1 MRNDRKEFEILAP
14 AGSREAMAAAAA
26 AGADAV
32 YFGLGA
38 LDMRSLATGAFREAD
53 LPDIA
58 AFAKDHNLKTR
69 LTVNAVL
76 YDEDLSE
83 ARQTM
88 LAAKKA
94 GIDAVICSDVAAM
107 MLAHE
112 VGIPVHLSTQLN
124 IANVE
129 ALKFYAHFAD
139 VAVLARELT
148 LEQTA
153 AITRAI
159 DEQNICG
166 PSGECIK
173 IEIFCHGALC
183 IAQSGRCFMSLHT
196 RGKSANRGQCLQ
208 SCRRKYYIKDA
219 ERDIELQI
227 DPQYVM
233 SPKDLKT
240 IGFFDKMVQSG
251 ARIFK
256 IEGRARSPEYVRTTV
271 QCYSQAL
278 QAVLDGDFTADKVAC
293 WDDKLAEVFNRGYW
307 DGWYLGAHTPEL
319 ASGYGSQATIT
330 KRFAGKCI
338 NFFNKAS
345 VAQFLVQAD
354 GFDRGTRLLV
364 TGPTTGAVE
373 FVADEIFDDNG
384 PVNHATKGTAVT
396 IKVNYFY
403 EDARYVLVRLSP
415 SRISRPWSV
424 NLRNSR

>member
-14 AGSREAMAAAAA
+14 AGSREAMAAAVA

-38 LDMRSLATGAFREAD
+38 LDMRSLATGAFGEAD

-76 YDEDLSE
+76 YDEDLAA

-129 ALKFYAHFAD
+129 ALKFYARFAD

-166 PSGECIK
+166 PSGKRIK

-240 IGFFDKMVQSG
+240 IGFSTRWFRAARAFSKSKDAPARPNMCARPCSATARPCRRCLTATLRPTRWPVGMTSLPRSSIAAIGTDGTWELTRRSLPPDTARKPQSPNVCRQVHQFLQQGVGGAISG
-251 ARIFK
+251 A
-256 IEGRARSPEYVRTTV
+256 GRRLRQRYSTACHRSH
-271 QCYSQAL
+271 
-278 QAVLDGDFTADKVAC
+278 DG
-293 WDDKLAEVFNRGYW
+293 RG
-307 DGWYLGAHTPEL
+307 GVCG
-319 ASGYGSQATIT
+319 
-330 KRFAGKCI
+330 R
-338 NFFNKAS
+338 
-345 VAQFLVQAD
+345 
-354 GFDRGTRLLV
+354 
-364 TGPTTGAVE
+364 
-373 FVADEIFDDNG
+373 
-384 PVNHATKGTAVT
+384 
-396 IKVNYFY
+396 
-403 EDARYVLVRLSP
+403 
-415 SRISRPWSV
+415 
-424 NLRNSR
+424 

>member
-76 YDEDLSE
+76 YDEDLAA

-112 VGIPVHLSTQLN
+112 VGILVHLSTQLN

-129 ALKFYAHFAD
+129 ALKFYARFAD

-166 PSGECIK
+166 PSGKRIK

-373 FVADEIFDDNG
+373 FTADEIFDDNG
-384 PVNHATKGTAVT
+384 PVNHATKG
-396 IKVNYFY
+396 
-403 EDARYVLVRLSP
+403 
-415 SRISRPWSV
+415 RP
-424 NLRNSR
+424 

>member
-76 YDEDLSE
+76 YDEDLAA

-129 ALKFYAHFAD
+129 ALKFYARFAD

-166 PSGECIK
+166 PSGKRIK

-330 KRFAGKCI
+330 KRLPASASI
-338 NFFNKAS
+338 SSIRRRWRNFWCRPTAS
-345 VAQFLVQAD
+345 
-354 GFDRGTRLLV
+354 T
-364 TGPTTGAVE
+364 E
-373 FVADEIFDDNG
+373 
-384 PVNHATKGTAVT
+384 
-396 IKVNYFY
+396 
-403 EDARYVLVRLSP
+403 VLDCLSP
-415 SRISRPWSV
+415 VPRRARWS
-424 NLRNSR
+424 LWPMKFSMTTDR

>member
-38 LDMRSLATGAFREAD
+38 LDMRSLATGAFRKVD

-396 IKVNYFY
+396 IKVPEKVREN
-403 EDARYVLVRLSP
+403 DKIYVLQPRG
-415 SRISRPWSV
+415 
-424 NLRNSR
+424 

>member
-38 LDMRSLATGAFREAD
+38 LDMRSLATGAFDEAD
-53 LPDIA
+53 LPEIA
-58 AFAKDHNLKTR
+58 AFAKDHDLKTR

-76 YDEDLSE
+76 YDEDLSA

-129 ALKFYAHFAD
+129 ALKFYARFAD
-139 VAVLARELT
+139 VAVLARELM

-166 PSGECIK
+166 PSGKRIK

-256 IEGRARSPEYVRTTV
+256 IAPARPNMCARPCSAIARPCRRCLTATLRPTRWLVGMTSLPRSSIAAIGTDGTWELTRRSLPPDTARKPQSPNVLPASASISSIRRRWRNFWCRLTASTEVLDCLSLVPQRARWSLWPMKFSTT
-271 QCYSQAL
+271 
-278 QAVLDGDFTADKVAC
+278 T
-293 WDDKLAEVFNRGYW
+293 
-307 DGWYLGAHTPEL
+307 
-319 ASGYGSQATIT
+319 
-330 KRFAGKCI
+330 
-338 NFFNKAS
+338 
-345 VAQFLVQAD
+345 
-354 GFDRGTRLLV
+354 DR
-364 TGPTTGAVE
+364 
-373 FVADEIFDDNG
+373 
-384 PVNHATKGTAVT
+384 
-396 IKVNYFY
+396 
-403 EDARYVLVRLSP
+403 
-415 SRISRPWSV
+415 
-424 NLRNSR
+424 

>member
-38 LDMRSLATGAFREAD
+38 LDMRSLATGAFGEAD
-53 LPDIA
+53 LPEIA
-58 AFAKDHNLKTR
+58 AFAKDHDLKTR

-76 YDEDLSE
+76 YDEDLSA

-166 PSGECIK
+166 PSGKRIK

-293 WDDKLAEVFNRGYW
+293 WDDKLAEVFNTW
-307 DGWYLGAHTPEL
+307 EL
-319 ASGYGSQATIT
+319 TRRSLPPDTARKPQSPNVLPVSASISSIRRRWRNFWCRLTASTEVLDCLSPVLQRARWSLWPTRFSTIT
-330 KRFAGKCI
+330 G
-338 NFFNKAS
+338 
-345 VAQFLVQAD
+345 Q
-354 GFDRGTRLLV
+354 
-364 TGPTTGAVE
+364 
-373 FVADEIFDDNG
+373 
-384 PVNHATKGTAVT
+384 
-396 IKVNYFY
+396 
-403 EDARYVLVRLSP
+403 
-415 SRISRPWSV
+415 
-424 NLRNSR
+424 

>member
-1 MRNDRKEFEILAP
+1 MQNDRKEFEILAP

-76 YDEDLSE
+76 YDEDLSK

-345 VAQFLVQAD
+345 VEQFLVQAD
-354 GFDRGTRLLV
+354 GFDR
-364 TGPTTGAVE
+364 
-373 FVADEIFDDNG
+373 
-384 PVNHATKGTAVT
+384 
-396 IKVNYFY
+396 
-403 EDARYVLVRLSP
+403 
-415 SRISRPWSV
+415 RPGGYGG
-424 NLRNSR
+424 L

>member
-14 AGSREAMAAAAA
+14 AGTREAMATAAA

-38 LDMRSLATGAFREAD
+38 LDMRSLATGAFGEAD
-53 LPDIA
+53 LPEIA
-58 AFAKDHNLKTR
+58 AFAKDHDLKTR

-76 YDEDLSE
+76 YDEDLSA

-166 PSGECIK
+166 PSGKRIK

-278 QAVLDGDFTADKVAC
+278 QAVLDGDFTADKVAR
-293 WDDKLAEVFNRGYW
+293 WDEKLAEVFNRGYW
-307 DGWYLGAHTPEL
+307 DGWYLGAQTPEL

-330 KRFAGKCI
+330 K
-338 NFFNKAS
+338 AS

-354 GFDRGTRLLV
+354 GFDKGARLLV

-373 FVADEIFDDNG
+373 FTAEEIFDDDG
-384 PVNHATKGTAVT
+384 PVGHVLKGTAVT
-396 IKVNYFY
+396 IKVPEKVREN
-403 EDARYVLVRLSP
+403 DKLYVLLPRV
-415 SRISRPWSV
+415 
-424 NLRNSR
+424 

>member
-1 MRNDRKEFEILAP
+1 
-14 AGSREAMAAAAA
+14 MAAAAA

-94 GIDAVICSDVAAM
+94 GIDAVICSDIAAM

-384 PVNHATKGTAVT
+384 PVNHATKGTAVRFPRRCGKT
-396 IKVNYFY
+396 TSFMCCSLADSERNYFY
-403 EDARYVLVRLSP
+403 VEARYVLVRLSP
-415 SRISRPWSV
+415 SRISRPCSV

>member
-330 KRFAGKCI
+330 KRLP
-338 NFFNKAS
+338 AS
-345 VAQFLVQAD
+345 A
-354 GFDRGTRLLV
+354 
-364 TGPTTGAVE
+364 
-373 FVADEIFDDNG
+373 
-384 PVNHATKGTAVT
+384 
-396 IKVNYFY
+396 
-403 EDARYVLVRLSP
+403 S
-415 SRISRPWSV
+415 ISSIRRR
-424 NLRNSR
+424 LRNFWCRLTALTEVLDCLSLVPQRARWSLWPMKFSTTTDR

>member
-129 ALKFYAHFAD
+129 
-139 VAVLARELT
+139 VL
-148 LEQTA
+148 
-153 AITRAI
+153 
-159 DEQNICG
+159 C
-166 PSGECIK
+166 
-173 IEIFCHGALC
+173 ALC
-183 IAQSGRCFMSLHT
+183 RC
-196 RGKSANRGQCLQ
+196 RC
-208 SCRRKYYIKDA
+208 SC
-219 ERDIELQI
+219 
-227 DPQYVM
+227 
-233 SPKDLKT
+233 S
-240 IGFFDKMVQSG
+240 
-251 ARIFK
+251 
-256 IEGRARSPEYVRTTV
+256 
-271 QCYSQAL
+271 
-278 QAVLDGDFTADKVAC
+278 
-293 WDDKLAEVFNRGYW
+293 
-307 DGWYLGAHTPEL
+307 
-319 ASGYGSQATIT
+319 
-330 KRFAGKCI
+330 
-338 NFFNKAS
+338 
-345 VAQFLVQAD
+345 
-354 GFDRGTRLLV
+354 
-364 TGPTTGAVE
+364 
-373 FVADEIFDDNG
+373 
-384 PVNHATKGTAVT
+384 
-396 IKVNYFY
+396 
-403 EDARYVLVRLSP
+403 
-415 SRISRPWSV
+415 
-424 NLRNSR
+424 

>member
-1 MRNDRKEFEILAP
+1 
-14 AGSREAMAAAAA
+14 MAAAAA

-38 LDMRSLATGAFREAD
+38 LDMRSLATGAFGEAD
-53 LPDIA
+53 LPEIA
-58 AFAKDHNLKTR
+58 AFAKDHDLKTR

-76 YDEDLSE
+76 YDEDLSA

-166 PSGECIK
+166 PSGKRIK

-354 GFDRGTRLLV
+354 GFDRGTRLLGHRSHDGRGGV
-364 TGPTTGAVE
+364 YG
-373 FVADEIFDDNG
+373 
-384 PVNHATKGTAVT
+384 
-396 IKVNYFY
+396 
-403 EDARYVLVRLSP
+403 R
-415 SRISRPWSV
+415 
-424 NLRNSR
+424 

>member
-330 KRFAGKCI
+330 KRLP
-338 NFFNKAS
+338 AS
-345 VAQFLVQAD
+345 A
-354 GFDRGTRLLV
+354 
-364 TGPTTGAVE
+364 
-373 FVADEIFDDNG
+373 
-384 PVNHATKGTAVT
+384 
-396 IKVNYFY
+396 
-403 EDARYVLVRLSP
+403 S
-415 SRISRPWSV
+415 ISSIRRR
-424 NLRNSR
+424 LRNFWCRLTASTEVLDCLSLVPQRARWSLWPMKFSTTTDR

>member
-38 LDMRSLATGAFREAD
+38 LDMRSLATGAFGEAD
-53 LPDIA
+53 LPEIA
-58 AFAKDHNLKTR
+58 AFAKDHDLKTR

-76 YDEDLSE
+76 YDEDLSA

-166 PSGECIK
+166 PSGKRIK

-307 DGWYLGAHTPEL
+307 EGWYLGAHTPEL

-364 TGPTTGAVE
+364 TGPTTGAVYVTPE
-373 FVADEIFDDNG
+373 KILVDEAEVSDIQKGMDITFKVPEKVRENDKLYVVRPTQEDD
-384 PVNHATKGTAVT
+384 
-396 IKVNYFY
+396 
-403 EDARYVLVRLSP
+403 R
-415 SRISRPWSV
+415 
-424 NLRNSR
+424 

>member
-38 LDMRSLATGAFREAD
+38 LDMRSLATGAFGEAD
-53 LPDIA
+53 LPEIA
-58 AFAKDHNLKTR
+58 AFAKDHDLKTR

-76 YDEDLSE
+76 YDEDLSA

-112 VGIPVHLSTQLN
+112 VDIPVHLSTQLN

-166 PSGECIK
+166 PSGKRIK

-278 QAVLDGDFTADKVAC
+278 QAVLDGDFTADKLAR
-293 WDDKLAEVFNRGYW
+293 WDEKLAEVFNRGYW
-307 DGWYLGAHTPEL
+307 DGWYLGAQTPEL

-354 GFDRGTRLLV
+354 GFDIGTRLLV

-384 PVNHATKGTAVT
+384 TVNHATKGTAVT
-396 IKVNYFY
+396 IKVPEKVREN
-403 EDARYVLVRLSP
+403 DKLYVLQPRG
-415 SRISRPWSV
+415 
-424 NLRNSR
+424 

>member
-293 WDDKLAEVFNRGYW
+293 WD
-307 DGWYLGAHTPEL
+307 
-319 ASGYGSQATIT
+319 
-330 KRFAGKCI
+330 KCI

-396 IKVNYFY
+396 IKVPEKVREN
-403 EDARYVLVRLSP
+403 DKLYVLQ
-415 SRISRPWSV
+415 
-424 NLRNSR
+424 LRG

>member
-38 LDMRSLATGAFREAD
+38 LDMRSLATGAFGEAD
-53 LPDIA
+53 LPEIA
-58 AFAKDHNLKTR
+58 AFAKDHDLKTR

-76 YDEDLSE
+76 YDEDLSA

-166 PSGECIK
+166 PSGKRIK

-208 SCRRKYYIKDA
+208 SCRRTED
-219 ERDIELQI
+219 
-227 DPQYVM
+227 
-233 SPKDLKT
+233 
-240 IGFFDKMVQSG
+240 QS
-251 ARIFK
+251 AAQC
-256 IEGRARSPEYVRTTV
+256 RAVASTTSRTP
-271 QCYSQAL
+271 S
-278 QAVLDGDFTADKVAC
+278 
-293 WDDKLAEVFNRGYW
+293 
-307 DGWYLGAHTPEL
+307 
-319 ASGYGSQATIT
+319 ATLS
-330 KRFAGKCI
+330 C
-338 NFFNKAS
+338 
-345 VAQFLVQAD
+345 
-354 GFDRGTRLLV
+354 RL
-364 TGPTTGAVE
+364 
-373 FVADEIFDDNG
+373 I
-384 PVNHATKGTAVT
+384 
-396 IKVNYFY
+396 
-403 EDARYVLVRLSP
+403 LST
-415 SRISRPWSV
+415 S
-424 NLRNSR
+424 